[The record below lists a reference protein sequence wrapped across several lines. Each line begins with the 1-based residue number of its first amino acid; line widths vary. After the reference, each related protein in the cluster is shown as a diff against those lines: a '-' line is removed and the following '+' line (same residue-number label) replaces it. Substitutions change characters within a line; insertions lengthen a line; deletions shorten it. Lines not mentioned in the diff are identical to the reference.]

1 MALHLLIPTH
11 GPLPPEL
18 SLGALLYWAWPP
30 VVTVAAVLVG
40 LLWALATRTV
50 ARDRATES
58 LSWLPADALAAVV
71 SGIAVSLTPSGA
83 VQVTVTYNGYNVS
96 PPLPVLDLP
105 IIGKVPD
112 LPDKLVG
119 QAVAQPG

>member
-50 ARDRATES
+50 AREHPGNPYPLRRTMS
-58 LSWLPADALAAVV
+58 FVGALALLLLALQ
-71 SGIAVSLTPSGA
+71 SGIERYDTTLFSMHMI
-83 VQVTVTYNGYNVS
+83 QQ
-96 PPLPVLDLP
+96 
-105 IIGKVPD
+105 IGRAHV
-112 LPDKLVG
+112 
-119 QAVAQPG
+119 